1 MRKCKKNSYIKTES
15 VLNMKKVISIFEN
28 QRIYFIAALIL
39 IITIT
44 NSYSQNQSA
53 KSNTTITTLQDKNDI
68 LEVRNFISQLN
79 NALKQY
85 NIQITLS
92 QEKEKLLIQGVG
104 RMDSWGKKEAIQL
117 IVSLVTTGKVTSK
130 SYIQKTVPAQDRNE
144 IIGFVL
150 DAIEMAYDSNGAKL
164 ENISANT
171 DLYTEYENV
180 LSEVTDTYKNDWLI
194 ETERL
199 NRSIAQTEQIIA
211 QKEQNIA
218 QTEQIIA
225 QKEQN
230 IAQNCKEA
238 EAGLLKIYKLN
249 PNDEKLKSFAKEGK
263 KMWDEQGYKYS
274 EETAK
279 MFEALGIK

>member
-1 MRKCKKNSYIKTES
+1 
-15 VLNMKKVISIFEN
+15 MKKVISIFEN

-199 NRSIAQTEQIIA
+199 NRSIAQ
-211 QKEQNIA
+211 
-218 QTEQIIA
+218 
-225 QKEQN
+225 KEQN